1 MSKRASDDIEEE
13 QHREFLLS
21 ALRTASLR
29 AKTID
34 NELTTIGIA
43 LKNGMIGTDTA
54 VAWVRDC
61 GMLWFVGALP
71 ERVGQITSANQQQ
84 NTGGD
89 L

>member
-1 MSKRASDDIEEE
+1 MSKRASATSRRNSIAS
-13 QHREFLLS
+13 FYLGT
-21 ALRTASLR
+21 ATASLR

-61 GMLWFVGALP
+61 GMLWFVGAP
-71 ERVGQITSANQQQ
+71 
-84 NTGGD
+84 
-89 L
+89 